1 MRVLVWLA
9 LLLAWAWA
17 EPGPRS
23 LVDFR
28 QELKLSGQQ
37 VEAITST
44 LQRFQEENATLRFK
58 LNVAE
63 RETASLVER
72 RGDLAAIKANL
83 KQASDLQYQMRL
95 LDLETS
101 RKLEGILSP
110 EQLKRWQAIQAKERR
125 KKP

>member
-1 MRVLVWLA
+1 MRVILLLA
-9 LLLAWAWA
+9 LLMATAWA
-17 EPGPRS
+17 EPKS

-28 QELKLSGQQ
+28 QELKLSDRQ

-44 LQRFQEENATLRFK
+44 LQRFQEENVTLRFK
-58 LNVAE
+58 LGVAE

-83 KQASDLQYQMRL
+83 KQASDLEYQMRL

-101 RKLEGILSP
+101 RRVEEILSP
-110 EQLKRWQAIQAKERR
+110 EQLKRWQAIQSKERR
-125 KKP
+125 RKP